1 MRCQGG
7 DDLSRHPF
15 SVQSLVSLGLS
26 LAMASSQQI
35 SPRNLHHARSRKD
48 LLMFSSDPI
57 LSLTATTM
65 TLPGNG
71 YDTAQGQEALCWR
84 GRVARYEATI
94 SEVMGLPLSPLEDFH
109 LMGRTELLG
118 DCSSQTLQVGS
129 PQVQFFRGNRLR
141 TGESYNFS
149 VQVDVDLSL
158 LLEPGSS
165 QQHVLWTSNAEDVSA
180 QVKLILC
187 DIHTSGFC
195 TPFVHEESVLMG
207 SPQPASGT
215 LHGVTHLDSSTT
227 FLTAHHSS
235 QPLSLEANITIPMQV
250 AIPGEYFVIAALEL
264 YTQEISENRA
274 LIPLYHRWDIAN
286 AIGDGGRVLTFQEPP
301 TLLEMSPKVELVS
314 YIAIALAASVVTG
327 LLISTIYYR
336 NSQILK
342 LTQGWFL
349 ILYLTCA
356 LTAVVSSFL
365 LNPKSDVYCRLSYPI
380 ILTSIQLMYAICCG
394 RLWRLH
400 AVLSPIFQHRD
411 MSGKDDTT
419 QRASGGDNPQAQA
432 NNNDRLQLRY
442 RKLLQSCLRCF
453 PFLQNYQTANCSSAG
468 GLKRT
473 VPYWHLN
480 VIVFAC
486 TLPQLLLQ
494 IASVTRQPQQRV
506 IRWNENESIGRAQCE
521 YVHEPGE
528 EPMVSLLLISFLMLV
543 LFLLVLLAVAFYC
556 RNLPSVGILNESRQ
570 IYDTAMTSMI
580 LLVLGTGIIRLT
592 DNATSSPDVEYTV
605 WVTVILWTT
614 VNSAMRLMHRKLR
627 MAYQGKTVIVSA
639 LVKEHHRK
647 QREKQEVRLKELAD
661 RANAFQKCVLPL
673 VKDQM
678 LQAAAMKSCFVGEEA
693 IDALVHEGIVASR
706 WEGLQLGRDLV
717 NDLGLFLPIGGNVQ
731 HGAGFQDDFVLYR
744 FRAFDE
750 KSGTLLPES
759 QCMRQLMFRTSVSH
773 RNSSPIEAEIDDV
786 VNQYSREELEE
797 LVEGFKAYV
806 DVRDRKYHMRTYHNC
821 FIGSE
826 AVDSMIYAGLAHS
839 REEAVKLG
847 KRLQRELKLFHHV
860 CDDWS
865 FEDKRLFYRM
875 RQKFDPKV
883 TEDGLDE
890 HETDDLPT
898 LTRRKS
904 WSTVMTGSMNS
915 SIGSSIGNSWKIP
928 SATVNTVRSTRKLT
942 KDAKRFI
949 DLVSVRDRKYHMR
962 TYKRVFV
969 GAEAVDS
976 LVYSGMAATRWDAV
990 QIGRTLARELRLFEH
1005 VTRVHNFN
1013 DDWLF
1018 YRYTNTNVPRE
1029 LCWDDNGSVN
1039 FSDAASSDGMERSQL
1054 AETADLFRR
1063 CIDVRDRKYRGI
1075 RYKACFVGSDA
1086 VDSVVFSGLVSSRPE
1101 AVKLGRY
1108 LARELRLFKSVTGS
1122 HVFSDEPLLYS
1133 FRAGADSTSVSSG
1146 GSGRNG
1152 AGSHDETASTGRHA
1166 KLLETAE
1173 AFRKCTDV
1181 RDRRYRLRTFKQ
1193 CFVAVDTVD
1202 MMLTNGLAET
1212 RHDCVQLARQLARE
1226 LGLFR
1231 HVCDDHDFCD
1241 AYLFFEFTGEHGLGV
1256 NVGKDGETRYKL
1268 ERLADCESWNTM
1280 GRLAP
1285 VPEADS
1291 KLSFNSTSEDQS
1303 TLPRTIS
1310 QIASDFE
1317 VSDDHATESDEEKGG

>member
-1 MRCQGG
+1 MRCQSGEN
-7 DDLSRHPF
+7 LSRH
-15 SVQSLVSLGLS
+15 SIGVQSLVSLGLS
-26 LAMASSQQI
+26 LAMASSQHI
-35 SPRNLHHARSRKD
+35 STGNLRHARSRKA
-48 LLMFSSDPI
+48 LLMPSSDPS
-57 LSLTATTM
+57 LSLAGTTM
-65 TLPGNG
+65 TLSGDG
-71 YDTAQGQEALCWR
+71 YDTAQGRQALCWR
-84 GRVARYEATI
+84 GRAARYEATA
-94 SEVMGLPLSPLEDFH
+94 SEATNFPSSPLEDFH
-109 LMGRTELLG
+109 LLGRTELLG

-129 PQVQFFRGNRLR
+129 PQAQRGERLR
-141 TGESYNFS
+141 TGETYDFD
-149 VQVDVDLSL
+149 VQVDIDLSL
-158 LLEPGSS
+158 LLEPDSS
-165 QQHVLWTSNAEDVSA
+165 EKYILWVSDAEDVSA
-180 QVKLILC
+180 QLKLILC
-187 DIHTSGFC
+187 DTHTSGFC
-195 TPFVHEESVLMG
+195 TPFVHEESVLTG
-207 SPQPASGT
+207 SPQPSLGA
-215 LHGVTHLDSSTT
+215 LHGSTHLDSSTT
-227 FLTAHHSS
+227 LLTTGNSS
-235 QPLSLEANITIPMQV
+235 QALSLASNTTIPMKVQV
-250 AIPGEYFVIAALEL
+250 PGDYFVIAALEL
-264 YTQEISENRA
+264 YTQEISENGAFLR
-274 LIPLYHRWDIAN
+274 LYHRWDIAN
-286 AIGDGGRVLTFQEPP
+286 AIADGGRVSNFQEPP
-301 TLLEMSPKVELVS
+301 TLLEVSPKVELIS
-314 YIAIALAASVVTG
+314 YIAIAVAASVVAG

-380 ILTSIQLMYAICCG
+380 VLTSTQLMYALCCG

-411 MSGKDDTT
+411 IDLSGKDDTT
-419 QRASGGDNPQAQA
+419 HKSSAGDIFQAHANSSG
-432 NNNDRLQLRY
+432 RLQRRC
-442 RKLLQSCLRCF
+442 RKLLQSCLQYF
-453 PFLQNYQTANCSSAG
+453 PILRKYQATNCSSAG

-480 VIVFAC
+480 AIVFAC

-506 IRWNENESIGRAQCE
+506 IKWNEDESIGRAQCE

-528 EPMVSLLLISFLMLV
+528 EPAVSLLFVSFLMLV
-543 LFLLVLLAVAFYC
+543 VFLLVLLAVAFYC
-556 RNLPSVGILNESRQ
+556 RNLPSAGILNESRQ

-580 LLVLGTGIIRLT
+580 LLMLGTGIIRLT

-627 MAYQGKTVIVSA
+627 MAYQGKTVVVSA
-639 LVKEHHRK
+639 LVQEHNRK
-647 QREKQEVRLKELAD
+647 QRQKQDIRLKELAD
-661 RANAFQKCVLPL
+661 RANAFQKSVLPL
-673 VKDQM
+673 VKDQTLHAVVM
-678 LQAAAMKSCFVGEEA
+678 QSCFVGEEA
-693 IDALVHEGIVASR
+693 IDALVHDGIVASR

-717 NDLGLFLPIGGNVQ
+717 NDLGLFHPIGGNVQ
-731 HGAGFQDDFVLYR
+731 QGAGFQDDFVLYR

-750 KSGTLLPES
+750 QCGTLLPES
-759 QCMRQLMFRTSVSH
+759 QCMRQMMMNRSH
-773 RNSSPIEAEIDDV
+773 RNLALVVETEVDDI
-786 VNQYSREELEE
+786 VNRYSRDELEG
-797 LVEGFKAYV
+797 LAEGFTAYV
-806 DVRDRKYHMRTYHNC
+806 DVRDRKYHLRTYHNC

-826 AVDSMIYAGLAHS
+826 AVDSMIYAGLAHT

-847 KRLQRELKLFHHV
+847 KRLQRELNLFHHV

-865 FEDKRLFYRM
+865 FEDKRLFFRM
-875 RQKFDPKV
+875 RQKVDLKP

-898 LTRRKS
+898 LARRKS
-904 WSTVMTGSMNS
+904 WLSVTTASMNS
-915 SIGSSIGNSWKIP
+915 SIGSSLGNSWKMP
-928 SATVNTVRSTRKLT
+928 PATVNTTVKSTRNLT

-949 DLVSVRDRKYHMR
+949 DLVSVKDRKYHMR

-1005 VTRVHNFN
+1005 VTREHNFN

-1018 YRYTNTNVPRE
+1018 YRYTNANVPRE
-1029 LCWDDNGSVN
+1029 LFWDDSGSVD
-1039 FSDAASSDGMERSQL
+1039 FSEAESSDGLERSQL
-1054 AETADLFRR
+1054 AETADLFKR

-1075 RYKACFVGSDA
+1075 RYKSCFVGSDA
-1086 VDSVVFSGLVSSRPE
+1086 VDSIVFSGLVSSRPE

-1108 LARELRLFKSVTGS
+1108 LARELRLFKCVTGS

-1133 FRAGADSTSVSSG
+1133 FRCGADTMSVSSG
-1146 GSGRNG
+1146 GSGSNG
-1152 AGSHDETASTGRHA
+1152 TGSHDDTASTGRHA

-1173 AFRKCTDV
+1173 AFRKCADV

-1212 RHDCVQLARQLARE
+1212 RQDCVQLARKLARE

-1241 AYLFFEFTGEHGLGV
+1241 AYLFFEFTGQHWLGV
-1256 NVGKDGETRYKL
+1256 NAGKDGETRYKL
-1268 ERLADCESWNTM
+1268 DRLADCESWNAM
-1280 GRLAP
+1280 GRLEP
-1285 VPEADS
+1285 VPEA
-1291 KLSFNSTSEDQS
+1291 EHQS
-1303 TLPRTIS
+1303 AFPRSIS

-1317 VSDDHATESDEEKGG
+1317 LSDENDETGPFDEEIGPVCPDS